1 MVMMVAMKQIHHL
14 VSTMCEEEK
23 MVKEMLNNGGLDSTR
38 SIKVKENS
46 IAFRIQE
53 TEERRLRLYED
64 YKAEILDEEEYSQL
78 EEEYSQLKEHYI
90 AEKQRLEQELQK
102 QRQRSLELEKRMRIC
117 DEQMERMR
125 AILNQKEFD
134 EELVHELIKKIYV
147 GIDNSVEIEFKCSDP
162 YQEVLAFVAEVQNE

>member
-1 MVMMVAMKQIHHL
+1 ML
-14 VSTMCEEEK
+14 VG
-23 MVKEMLNNGGLDSTR
+23 N
-38 SIKVKENS
+38 
-46 IAFRIQE
+46 
-53 TEERRLRLYED
+53 
-64 YKAEILDEEEYSQL
+64 
-78 EEEYSQLKEHYI
+78 I

>member
-1 MVMMVAMKQIHHL
+1 MTDTISKAYHTVESLRQMAQTNIRDVNHEELVDINDVEIKKELSQRERMVDFISQI
-14 VSTMCEEEK
+14 K
-23 MVKEMLNNGGLDSTR
+23 NP
-38 SIKVKENS
+38 
-46 IAFRIQE
+46 
-53 TEERRLRLYED
+53 
-64 YKAEILDEEEYSQL
+64 YKAEILD

-162 YQEVLAFVAEVQNE
+162 YQEVLALISEVQNE